1 MRDHVCLETYELVP
15 MSENISITYRM
26 NLMYQMYR
34 AQNVS
39 TQHFQDEE
47 ATAATTAAAAEEQQQ
62 QSRSLCVGHLRK
74 SFAEKR

>member
-1 MRDHVCLETYELVP
+1 
-15 MSENISITYRM
+15 M

-34 AQNVS
+34 AQNLS
-39 TQHFQDEE
+39 TQHFQAEE

-62 QSRSLCVGHLRK
+62 HSRSLCVGHLRK